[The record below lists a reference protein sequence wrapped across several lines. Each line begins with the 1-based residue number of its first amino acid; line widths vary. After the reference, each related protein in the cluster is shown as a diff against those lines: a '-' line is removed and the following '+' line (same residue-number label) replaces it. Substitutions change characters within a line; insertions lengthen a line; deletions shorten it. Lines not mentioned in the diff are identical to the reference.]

1 MHHWPAK
8 PARLALAAAAAG
20 TLALTGCSAINP
32 QETKSIVAA
41 VPGVRGEIG
50 PLRVEDLVIVSGG
63 GSGSG
68 TLSPDARGRLAG
80 TIFNGSTSPVSAEF
94 STSASS
100 TVRVTVPRNG
110 EVMLGADQALPPIEH
125 TGGIPGGM
133 TTVTISA
140 GGSALQLKVP
150 VVDGTLAQYR
160 PLLPSPSAT
169 GSATPGP
176 ASGRPTGPASQP
188 SGPATPTSTATASDT
203 GRPSPSLD
211 ITQPAVSPSSP

>member
-1 MHHWPAK
+1 
-8 PARLALAAAAAG
+8 
-20 TLALTGCSAINP
+20 
-32 QETKSIVAA
+32 
-41 VPGVRGEIG
+41 
-50 PLRVEDLVIVSGG
+50 
-63 GSGSG
+63 
-68 TLSPDARGRLAG
+68 
-80 TIFNGSTSPVSAEF
+80 
-94 STSASS
+94 
-100 TVRVTVPRNG
+100 
-110 EVMLGADQALPPIEH
+110 MLGADQALPPIEH

-188 SGPATPTSTATASDT
+188 SGSATPTSTPTASDT